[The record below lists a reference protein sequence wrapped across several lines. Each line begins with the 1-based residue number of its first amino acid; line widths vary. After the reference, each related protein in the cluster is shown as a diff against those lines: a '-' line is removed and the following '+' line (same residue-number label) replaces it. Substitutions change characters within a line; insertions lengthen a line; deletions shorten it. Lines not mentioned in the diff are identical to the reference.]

1 VKGFNYYFLV
11 LVLSFLSLAAG
22 SCQEQKEGTVLT
34 REEMVRVMME
44 IYILEDKINR
54 MTIGPDSSRQVF
66 AVMNKRV
73 PERTGI
79 PDSVFR
85 KSLEYYTSRPKE
97 MERIYSALVD
107 SLNLREQRIQVGAP
121 E

>member
-1 VKGFNYYFLV
+1 VKGFNYSFVVLLLGLLGLV
-11 LVLSFLSLAAG
+11 AA
-22 SCQEQKEGTVLT
+22 SCQEQKEARVLT

-54 MTIGPDSSRQVF
+54 MAIGPDSSRQVF

-73 PERTGI
+73 PEKTGI
-79 PDSVFR
+79 ADSVFR
-85 KSLEYYTSRPKE
+85 RSLDYYTARPKE

-107 SLNLREQRIQVGAP
+107 SLNLREQRLQAGAP